1 MKYELLQE
9 ISGRLNSLGV
19 PFAAGQGT
27 DISIAQEYL
36 DAKWSTGQKKIVY
49 EAAIFTDEAKQ
60 SVYFFQLITE
70 TGGGFSFGSEATST
84 TQTGMTQHVHVKANQ
99 FGPDGQ
105 AYLVDLDLGAIPAAV
120 KAAAKSH
127 GWKFK
132 TALRRSSAM
141 YPQGFT
147 PSPTMPQQAQQ
158 HPTSPAPTA
167 PTAVPS
173 VPAQGAAPQPQMPAM
188 PPSGPPMPPPQF
200 GPTPHGVNP
209 YPTNPQFRQAPPK
222 LSTSFAAIIAG
233 VVALVAIGLL
243 AILGSSP
250 IGWTV
255 GLAAIAG
262 VFFAVRAL
270 PANAGG
276 RIGAIGI
283 AALAAGVVLVAAA
296 MTAPDESDDD
306 GAGGGATTEPTSE
319 VTDEGTEE
327 PTLDATLLD
336 FQFVSPGLTNE
347 FNVQFAD
354 AAGLGAD
361 VVAIGYNLPPGGDMA
376 LYEGDLFLAHSGD
389 AGATWEWGGRL
400 EIPGGQQ
407 PRAVMVVPDGVIV
420 VGNHWDPNNPT
431 RAFIAAA
438 TAPDFMPVE
447 VNAPA
452 EFDGEQV
459 TLIDVASAGDA
470 WVILGFARVNGEI
483 QSFVWTTPDGGD
495 TWSKAALDVGGS
507 FIASHLAI
515 AEDGAWNIFGAYQAP
530 DASFSSVGWL
540 RTEDSGASYF
550 AVQPE
555 AFASTVDESPKS
567 VAFGPNGTVAILAFS
582 GTGTALWVSN
592 SDGAMQRMEPPNLPD
607 QGANPSDLDGIRWI
621 GETLLA
627 WGDPVAYIS
636 NTVQFWAMSAT
647 GEWGST
653 TLMTQQTASIVWIK
667 QVLAGGDT
675 ALAFGTVHQSLD
687 NSTASMGVWRSGK

>member
-49 EAAIFTDEAKQ
+49 EAAIFADEAKQ
-60 SVYFFQLITE
+60 TVYFFQLITE
-70 TGGGFSFGSEATST
+70 TGGGFSFGSEATSS
-84 TQTGMTQHVHVKANQ
+84 TQAGMTQHVHVKANQ

-105 AYLVDLDLGAIPAAV
+105 AYQVDLDLGAIPAAV
-120 KAAAKSH
+120 KAAAKAHS
-127 GWKFK
+127 WKFK
-132 TALRRSSAM
+132 TVLRRSSAM
-141 YPQGFT
+141 YPQGFI
-147 PSPTMPQQAQQ
+147 PSPTLPQQTQPHSA
-158 HPTSPAPTA
+158 PLPPAA
-167 PTAVPS
+167 PIAAPS
-173 VPAQGAAPQPQMPAM
+173 GPAQGAPTQPQMPTM
-188 PPSGPPMPPPQF
+188 PPPGPPMPPP
-200 GPTPHGVNP
+200 PHGVNP
-209 YPTNPQFRQAPPK
+209 YPMNPQIRQAPPK
-222 LSTSFAAIIAG
+222 LSTSFAAIVAG
-233 VVALVAIGLL
+233 AVALLSVGLL

-250 IGWTV
+250 IGWVV
-255 GLAAIAG
+255 GIAAIAG

-296 MTAPDESDDD
+296 MTAPDDSDDEA
-306 GAGGGATTEPTSE
+306 AGEGATTEPSSE
-319 VTDEGTEE
+319 VTDEATEE
-327 PTLDATLLD
+327 PPLDAALLN

-347 FNVQFAD
+347 FKVQFAD
-354 AAGLGAD
+354 AAGLGSD

-376 LYEGDLFLAHSGD
+376 LYDGDLFLAHSGD

-420 VGNHWDPNNPT
+420 VGNHWDSNNPT
-431 RAFIAAA
+431 RAFIAGA

-447 VNAPA
+447 IAAPA

-459 TLIDVASAGDA
+459 TLIDVASAGDT

-515 AEDGAWNIFGAYQAP
+515 TDDGAWNILGAYQAP
-530 DASFSSVGWL
+530 DASVANVGWL

-567 VAFGPNGTVAILAFS
+567 VAFGPNGTVAILGFS

-607 QGANPSDLDGIRWI
+607 QGGNPSDLDGIRWI
-621 GETLLA
+621 GESLLA
-627 WGDPVAYIS
+627 WGDPVAYIGNS
-636 NTVQFWAMSAT
+636 VQFWAMSAN

-653 TLMTQQTASIVWIK
+653 TLLTQQAASIVWIK

-675 ALAFGTVHQSLD
+675 ALAFGTIHQSLD
-687 NSTASMGVWRSGK
+687 NSTASMGVWRSGD